1 VKERRMVDRGMPS
14 AAAYMYA
21 AIRALLRGLASKPEF
36 RKVSGAYVSSLIEVE
51 LNRFETLPDNG

>member
-1 VKERRMVDRGMPS
+1 MVDRGMPS